1 MFALRSLRENSLAV
15 SAAAIGASIL
25 AVIVIA
31 AVTGV
36 SLHRIFAHVSGGW
49 FVVVAAAETASVL
62 PYMVAYRQLTVVAG
76 EQPPKLWVVVAVV
89 LAGFGPFATGGGF
102 NLDRKVLTS
111 VYEDRDTARVQVV
124 GLIALEWAV
133 LAPLVWLAA
142 VILLVEGEHIQGS
155 LPVYW
160 AIGVPLGFV
169 VVLWATTPERSLAWI
184 RRRAHLAGLIDGI
197 RTIHTL
203 LRGPLRTSPA
213 WGSMLLYWLIEL
225 VALYA
230 ALRMFNVDLGAV
242 RTTLAYGTGY
252 VVTRRSLPLAGAAV
266 TEVLLTFALHW
277 CGAPLG
283 PALAAVV
290 VYRLF
295 NFVLAAGPSWLAG
308 RGLLRGLDTASI

>member
-1 MFALRSLRENSLAV
+1 LLRENALAV

-31 AVTGV
+31 AVSGI

-76 EQPPKLWVVVAVV
+76 QQPPKLLVVVAVV
-89 LAGFGPFATGGGF
+89 LAGFGPFVAGGGF
-102 NLDRKVLTS
+102 NLDRKVLAS

-133 LAPLVWLAA
+133 LAPLAWLAA
-142 VILLVEGEHIQGS
+142 VILLIQGARILGS

-160 AIGVPLGFV
+160 AIGVPLGFIA
-169 VVLWATTPERSLAWI
+169 VLWATKPAHILAWP
-184 RRRAHLAGLIDGI
+184 RRSAHLAGLIDGI
-197 RTIHTL
+197 RMIHTF
-203 LRGPLRTSPA
+203 LRSPLRTAPA
-213 WGSMLLYWLIEL
+213 WASMLLYWLIEL

-230 ALRMFNVDLGAV
+230 ALRMFDVHIDGV

-266 TEVLLTFALHW
+266 TEILLTFALHW

-295 NFVLAAGPSWLAG
+295 NLVLAAGPSLLAS
-308 RGLLRGLDTASI
+308 RGLLRGLDAGSI